1 MSDEKTHTKALDISN
16 HPVHLCCGEQMIYVG
31 VETTWGDEEPSF
43 SDNRN
48 PGRDDFWICEKCQK
62 KKPSR
67 KYHDWFGT
75 DDLDIEVYE
84 YLNKNRDEL
93 GDPLSVMFSGYMA
106 CIVWEDSV
114 IVFGYDGNE
123 YCHSFGFELESPK
136 KGLLSSFNLN
146 PPTLK
151 VDVEKA

>member
-1 MSDEKTHTKALDISN
+1 MDDERIHTKALDISN

-31 VETTWGDEEPSF
+31 VEIVWGDDEPKF
-43 SDNRN
+43 SDSRR
-48 PGRDDFWICEKCQK
+48 PCKDDFWICETCQR

-67 KYHDWFGT
+67 KYSDWFGS
-75 DDLDIEVYE
+75 DDLEIEVYE
-84 YLNKNRDEL
+84 YLEQRHDEL
-93 GDPLSVMFSGYMA
+93 GDPLSVMYSDYMA
-106 CIVWEDSV
+106 CIVWSDSV

-123 YCHSFGFELESPK
+123 YCHSFGFELEAPK